1 MLSILLLGPPQLLR
15 DGAPVALPRRRARAL
30 VYYLAAQAA
39 PVRREQLLTLLW
51 QDNERSASQQQLR
64 STLHSVRRAL
74 GPALVGDDPLFI
86 APDVDVD
93 QRALAALVAAPQ
105 VGEAE
110 LAAALARYRDDFLA
124 GFELPDAELF
134 AEWLAAERE
143 RTRLLATRGLARL
156 ARLREQRADYAG
168 ALDALRRALGFDP
181 LQEDVQRDAIRLH
194 YLAGDRVGAIRR
206 YAQLRELLDAELGVP
221 PMRETQALYDAVVT
235 DSLQDGGRWTV
246 DGGGAAQ
253 DGGRLVAPE
262 STQRGLGLPS
272 TVLRPPS
279 TALPFTGRDAE
290 LARLEVAT
298 AAGRLALIEGEAGI
312 GKTRLAEEFVA
323 RHGGLVL
330 LGAARELE
338 QSIPYQPLV
347 AALRALVARP
357 DWPALRE
364 RLGLE
369 PLWLAEAARLL
380 PELAHAKQAAA
391 PPPARPDEARL
402 WEGVARLML
411 ALARLA
417 PVALVL
423 DDLHWADASTLGL
436 LGYLLRRIE
445 GEPLRI
451 LATARPTA
459 PSTPLGALVTAL
471 TREGRLERVALR
483 RLTPSETEA
492 LARSLSPAAAREL
505 ATWLQ
510 RSAEGNPYIIDEL
523 VRLAR
528 AEGILAP
535 DGAVDAHALSATPV
549 VPQTVYSLIE
559 ARLARLSDAARR
571 VLDAAVAAGR
581 EFEFEL
587 VARAAGLSEGAALD
601 ALDELRA
608 ARLLEQLPDGRLRF
622 DHTLTMEVAYRE
634 VGEPR
639 HRALHRRL
647 AEALEALHRD
657 RLDDVAGLIASHFA
671 EGGAPERAASFA
683 MRAGRRAA
691 SVAAWSEAVAFYE
704 QGLAGA
710 TPEQRPAA
718 LMALGNALFLGG
730 EAARATER
738 YREALRLA
746 NGPAEVRT
754 LRLNLARALI
764 PQGRFAE
771 VIDLV
776 RNLEPSTPDERW
788 TALFIWGTALSIEGA
803 DLAEASLRLREA
815 ERIIVEQAAPDQTAL
830 AQVRF
835 ELGSVAAQQGDLPRA
850 VAYYHEALSVA
861 DCAGQSA
868 TELES
873 ALTWRILARNNL
885 AYHLLLLGD
894 LPSAAR
900 YAAEGARLAEQWGAI
915 GLQPYLHSTSGEIA
929 LALDDLDGAEAQFS
943 AGLALA
949 ERLALPE
956 RVAGLTANLGL
967 LALRRGQTGV
977 AVQRLSTALS
987 QADALGTRHLA
998 AQVRLWLAPLLPPA
1012 EAHAALAEARA
1023 IAESGSRRRL
1033 LAELAQV
1040 EARL

>member
-1 MLSILLLGPPQLLR
+1 
-15 DGAPVALPRRRARAL
+15 
-30 VYYLAAQAA
+30 
-39 PVRREQLLTLLW
+39 
-51 QDNERSASQQQLR
+51 
-64 STLHSVRRAL
+64 
-74 GPALVGDDPLFI
+74 
-86 APDVDVD
+86 
-93 QRALAALVAAPQ
+93 
-105 VGEAE
+105 
-110 LAAALARYRDDFLA
+110 
-124 GFELPDAELF
+124 
-134 AEWLAAERE
+134 
-143 RTRLLATRGLARL
+143 
-156 ARLREQRADYAG
+156 
-168 ALDALRRALGFDP
+168 
-181 LQEDVQRDAIRLH
+181 
-194 YLAGDRVGAIRR
+194 
-206 YAQLRELLDAELGVP
+206 
-221 PMRETQALYDAVVT
+221 
-235 DSLQDGGRWTV
+235 
-246 DGGGAAQ
+246 
-253 DGGRLVAPE
+253 
-262 STQRGLGLPS
+262 
-272 TVLRPPS
+272 
-279 TALPFTGRDAE
+279 
-290 LARLEVAT
+290 
-298 AAGRLALIEGEAGI
+298 
-312 GKTRLAEEFVA
+312 
-323 RHGGLVL
+323 
-330 LGAARELE
+330 
-338 QSIPYQPLV
+338 
-347 AALRALVARP
+347 
-357 DWPALRE
+357 
-364 RLGLE
+364 
-369 PLWLAEAARLL
+369 
-380 PELAHAKQAAA
+380 
-391 PPPARPDEARL
+391 
-402 WEGVARLML
+402 
-411 ALARLA
+411 
-417 PVALVL
+417 
-423 DDLHWADASTLGL
+423 
-436 LGYLLRRIE
+436 
-445 GEPLRI
+445 
-451 LATARPTA
+451 
-459 PSTPLGALVTAL
+459 
-471 TREGRLERVALR
+471 
-483 RLTPSETEA
+483 
-492 LARSLSPAAAREL
+492 
-505 ATWLQ
+505 
-510 RSAEGNPYIIDEL
+510 

-528 AEGILAP
+528 AEGILTP
-535 DGAVDAHALSATPV
+535 EGAVDAHALSTTPV

-788 TALFIWGTALSIEGA
+788 TALFIWGTARSIEGA

>member
-39 PVRREQLLTLLW
+39 PVRRKQLLALLW
-51 QDNERSASQQQLR
+51 QDNERSAAQQQLR

-156 ARLREQRADYAG
+156 ARMREQRADYAG

-206 YAQLRELLDAELGVP
+206 YEQLRGLLDAELGVP

-235 DSLQDGGRWTV
+235 DSLPHEKVTRWQSDKVT
-246 DGGGAAQ
+246 DAREAALTLSPGQ
-253 DGGRLVAPE
+253 LVTL
-262 STQRGLGLPS
+262 SS
-272 TVLRPPS
+272 DM
-279 TALPFTGRDAE
+279 LPFTGRDAE

-380 PELAHAKQAAA
+380 PELARAEQAAA

-445 GEPLRI
+445 GAPLRI
-451 LATARPTA
+451 LATARPAA

-471 TREGRLERVALR
+471 TREERLERMALR
-483 RLTPSETEA
+483 RLTPGETEA
-492 LARSLSPAAAREL
+492 LARSLSPAAASEL
-505 ATWLQ
+505 AAWLQ

-528 AEGILAP
+528 AEGILTP
-535 DGAVDAHALSATPV
+535 EGAVDARALLATPV

-587 VARAAGLSEGAALD
+587 VARAAGLSESAALD

-647 AEALEALHRD
+647 AEVLEALHRD

-691 SVAAWSEAVAFYE
+691 SVAAWAEAVAFYE

-718 LMALGNALFLGG
+718 LLALGNALFLGG

-746 NGPAEVRT
+746 DGPAEART
-754 LRLNLARALI
+754 TRLNLARALI

-776 RNLEPSTPDERW
+776 RGLEPSTTDERW

-894 LPSAAR
+894 LPSATR

-943 AGLALA
+943 TGLALA

-967 LALRRGQTGV
+967 VALRRGQTSV

-987 QADALGTRHLA
+987 LADALGTRHLA

-1012 EAHAALAEARA
+1012 EARAALAEARA